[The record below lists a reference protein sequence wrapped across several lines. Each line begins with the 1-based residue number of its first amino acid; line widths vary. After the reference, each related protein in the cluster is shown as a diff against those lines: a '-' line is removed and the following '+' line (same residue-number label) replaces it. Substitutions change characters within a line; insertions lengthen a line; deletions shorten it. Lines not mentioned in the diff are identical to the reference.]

1 MAQIGRPPL
10 GEDKMI
16 SISVRLP
23 KRVYEKYKQSGRPSL
38 LMREALDT
46 FLLTHTPERDKH
58 S

>member
-1 MAQIGRPPL
+1 MAQMGRPPL

-23 KRVYEKYKQSGRPSL
+23 KRVYEKYKQSGTPSL

-46 FLLTHTPERDKH
+46 FLLTAHPREG
-58 S
+58 